1 MSFTRY
7 KVCLQFIVTFAVLAC
22 VPTLYFLNEHA
33 KIDKRALQTVE
44 QNNIHKLEYAKAE
57 LQVSVDQ
64 IITAASSLSNNG
76 LLHQAILNPTQEN
89 LENVSY
95 LWLLV
100 AKTQGVYSQLR
111 FIDSQGMEKIRVNT
125 SELRS
130 EIVAPYDLQ
139 YKGDRKYFAYAQSL
153 KRNQVGTYGIDLES
167 ERGQIVYPLTLGYRV
182 IVPIELGGKRQ
193 GYFVANLDLKRIYK
207 SLAYKRNTNNLPTI
221 FSGNGYYILPNDGT
235 RILGNIIDEHK
246 EYSLSKQYPS
256 LWRRIQLTNSG
267 TVKEGDSWFSFIKT
281 DITHTS
287 TKEPLIFVLESDLSD
302 IRPIADEERSELNT
316 QAVFLLIII
325 ALITFSF
332 VTWNYN
338 HEKNSMASKIAR
350 AAMNGM
356 SAVVITDHNNRI
368 IQVNEQFTKSSGYTL
383 DQVKGKQPTVFS
395 SGRHNQEFYM
405 NMWKALETKGIWEGE
420 VVNKRRDGSLITEI
434 LRIQT
439 VTDKQGTIQF
449 YVASFIDISHRKE
462 LEDQLRELSE
472 KDPLSGLWN
481 RRKFD
486 TEIVSH
492 SQRIKRY
499 PDSEHVSLALIDIDH
514 FKRVNDKYGHDIG
527 DKVIGEVAQTL
538 STHLRE
544 TDIIARIG
552 GEEFAIIMPH
562 TSLDEAEV
570 VVNRLRIA
578 VNIES
583 ELNITV
589 SGGVTD
595 LCSKPGDSYKR
606 ADIALYESKTLGRN
620 QVNVM
625 ASAEANSIA

>member
-1 MSFTRY
+1 
-7 KVCLQFIVTFAVLAC
+7 
-22 VPTLYFLNEHA
+22 
-33 KIDKRALQTVE
+33 
-44 QNNIHKLEYAKAE
+44 
-57 LQVSVDQ
+57 
-64 IITAASSLSNNG
+64 
-76 LLHQAILNPTQEN
+76 
-89 LENVSY
+89 
-95 LWLLV
+95 
-100 AKTQGVYSQLR
+100 
-111 FIDSQGMEKIRVNT
+111 
-125 SELRS
+125 
-130 EIVAPYDLQ
+130 
-139 YKGDRKYFAYAQSL
+139 
-153 KRNQVGTYGIDLES
+153 
-167 ERGQIVYPLTLGYRV
+167 
-182 IVPIELGGKRQ
+182 
-193 GYFVANLDLKRIYK
+193 
-207 SLAYKRNTNNLPTI
+207 
-221 FSGNGYYILPNDGT
+221 
-235 RILGNIIDEHK
+235 
-246 EYSLSKQYPS
+246 
-256 LWRRIQLTNSG
+256 LTNSG

-583 ELNITV
+583 DLNITV

-595 LCSKPGDSYKR
+595 ICSKPGDSYKR